1 MKIVVFEGNT
11 LETLRQF
18 PDNARLR
25 AGYEID
31 RVQRGMEPENW
42 KPFPSVG
49 KGVRKIRVQIGK
61 QFRVM
66 YIVNV

>member
-49 KGVRKIRVQIGK
+49 KGVREIRVQIGK

>member
-1 MKIVVFEGNT
+1 MLEGNT
-11 LETLRQF
+11 LEMLRQF

-49 KGVRKIRVQIGK
+49 KDVREIRVQIGR

-66 YIVNV
+66 YIINV